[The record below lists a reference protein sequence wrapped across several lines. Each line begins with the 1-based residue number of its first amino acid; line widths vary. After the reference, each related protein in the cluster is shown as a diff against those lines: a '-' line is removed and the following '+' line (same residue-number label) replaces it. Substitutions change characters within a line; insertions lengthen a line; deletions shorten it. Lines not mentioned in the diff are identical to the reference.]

1 MVGLLKAIRV
11 GPIGPS
17 PAAERVSPRSVP
29 RALRSAPAQ
38 KTPPAPQST
47 ATRSESSASNSRK
60 ASVSAR
66 AAGPSTA
73 LRASGRS
80 ITIVATV
87 SLRSIRMAMVRSPAA
102 GPRPGSAAH
111 PAIYGFPRFEASPDG
126 RPGYN
131 GPAVLRGVEQI
142 PWLYD
147 AVCAVSEAF
156 GLARWRRWLVAG
168 ARGRVLDLGCGTG
181 RNLALLPPGSV
192 AIGLDPS
199 WASLQRARRRAPGVP
214 LVAASAEALP
224 FRDASFD
231 TVLSGLVFCSVP
243 DAPRGLLE
251 ARRVL
256 APRGRLRMLEHVRS
270 TEPWKAQLQDW
281 LQPAWT
287 WVSGGCHPNR
297 DTERAVEASGFDIE
311 DDGRRAHGNLRRFAA
326 APREPHP

>member
-1 MVGLLKAIRV
+1 M
-11 GPIGPS
+11 
-17 PAAERVSPRSVP
+17 
-29 RALRSAPAQ
+29 
-38 KTPPAPQST
+38 
-47 ATRSESSASNSRK
+47 
-60 ASVSAR
+60 
-66 AAGPSTA
+66 
-73 LRASGRS
+73 
-80 ITIVATV
+80 
-87 SLRSIRMAMVRSPAA
+87 
-102 GPRPGSAAH
+102 
-111 PAIYGFPRFEASPDG
+111 
-126 RPGYN
+126 
-131 GPAVLRGVEQI
+131 RGVEQI

-147 AVCAVSEAF
+147 AICAVSEAF

-181 RNLALLPPGSV
+181 RNLPSV

-199 WASLQRARRRAPGVP
+199 WSSLQRARRRAPGVP
-214 LVAASAEALP
+214 LVAGSAEALP

-243 DAPRGLLE
+243 DARRGLLE